1 MRTPAAASN
10 RQILRLF
17 TEKATMRSNYRR
29 WSKPNLPQWVAIS
42 LLAMGIGLLAIA
54 ARCVAAEPAHDGTA
68 KNAKLFETADPA
80 GAKTTTDAHAN
91 PNGKRYVR
99 VKYDDQGN
107 PLALETSIVH
117 LVPAGNDHPGLTVDL
132 VSAVH
137 VAEKNYYDE
146 LNHRFDNYDVVL
158 YELVAPDGTV
168 IPKGG
173 LERNRN
179 PLSALQN
186 AMKDLLELEY
196 QLTGIDYTKK
206 NFTHA
211 DLSPEQFSQSMKDKG
226 ESFWTIFMR
235 LMAAGMVEQAN
246 NPGKANE
253 IDLVMALFDHDRA
266 IKLKRIMAEEFSD
279 LDTIM
284 TAFNG
289 PDGSTLITERNKAA
303 LKVLGQQIA
312 AGKKKIAIFYGG
324 GHMPDMEPRAIAE
337 FHLKP
342 DGQEWLEA
350 WNLRDKK

>member
-1 MRTPAAASN
+1 MMPFKSRSFRFAAPS
-10 RQILRLF
+10 
-17 TEKATMRSNYRR
+17 
-29 WSKPNLPQWVAIS
+29 LPLAVVF
-42 LLAMGIGLLAIA
+42 LLACVLGGLAIA
-54 ARCVAAEPAHDGTA
+54 PRCVAGEPSQDNHAGKSNADG
-68 KNAKLFETADPA
+68 KS
-80 GAKTTTDAHAN
+80 
-91 PNGKRYVR
+91 YVR
-99 VKYDDQGN
+99 VKYDDHEN

-117 LVPAGNDHPGLTVDL
+117 LVPDGNDRPGLQVDL

-137 VAEKNYYDE
+137 IAEKGYYDE
-146 LNHRFDNYDVVL
+146 LNNRFDHYDVVL
-158 YELVAPDGTV
+158 YELVAPEGTV

-179 PLSALQN
+179 LLSSMQN
-186 AMKDLLELEY
+186 AVKDLLELEY
-196 QLTGIDYTKK
+196 QLSGIDYTKS

-246 NPGKANE
+246 NPGKSSE
-253 IDLVMALFDHDRA
+253 IDIMLALFDHDRA
-266 IKLKRIMAEEFSD
+266 LKLKRIMAEEFAD
-279 LDTIM
+279 LDTVM

-303 LKVLGQQIA
+303 LSVLGKEIA

-324 GHMPDMEPRAIAE
+324 GHMSDMEPRAIAE
-337 FHLKP
+337 FHLKRA
-342 DGQEWLEA
+342 GQEWLEA